1 MPVEASQPPESAEG
15 ADAAPAPI
23 SIDTVREALRM
34 AGVEL
39 DADADVESLVAGA
52 NANLKQYQH
61 ARKVRHR

>member
-52 NANLKQYQH
+52 NANLK
-61 ARKVRHR
+61 